1 MKKKGYVSFNRSSC
15 KRVRVGEWMTL
26 DSSPSSFSD
35 NKALVVCKVAD
46 NKLFKTSWLETRHR
60 KTETA

>member
-26 DSSPSSFSD
+26 DSSPSVFCV
-35 NKALVVCKVAD
+35 NKALVLCRVAD
-46 NKLFKTSWLETRHR
+46 DKIINWVPDYGEYDLICN
-60 KTETA
+60 